1 MSQYV
6 LVQST
11 GFKRDLKRFVRN
23 PIKLKLIFDCLDIL
37 MDNGYRGIPSQM
49 KPHKLQGI
57 YKDNWECHIQ
67 PDLLIIWFQIDE
79 PAKEIRLIR
88 VGSHSE
94 LF

>member
-1 MSQYV
+1 MYEIV
-6 LVQST
+6 TST
-11 GFKRDLKRFVRN
+11 KFEKDLK
-23 PIKLKLIFDCLDIL
+23 KLKKDSKKYKLIIDCVSLL
-37 MDNGYRGIPSQM
+37 KAGGMLSIPLKM

-79 PAKEIRLIR
+79 PTKEIRLIR